1 MTASVSEKCG
11 SCGRPSS
18 ARMRHCSTCGWSN
31 EQKQRCCLKCEGPV
45 VLNNGMNSAAGG
57 GGGLLGAVMAWF
69 FGLALSLTLLFGV
82 AFALTLAGVFTMGF
96 KCNMCGWTAAD
107 NLLSKQEKEEKGGKR
122 FKMILGSAACGVLA
136 VACFAWWAWAM
147 KSRLNGS

>member
-1 MTASVSEKCG
+1 
-11 SCGRPSS
+11 
-18 ARMRHCSTCGWSN
+18 MRHCNNCGWSN
-31 EQKQRCCLKCEGPV
+31 EQKQRLCLKCEGPV

-82 AFALTLAGVFTMGF
+82 AFALTMAGVFTMGF
-96 KCNMCGWTAAD
+96 KCSMCGWTAAD
-107 NLLSKQEKEEKGGKR
+107 NLLSKEEREEKGGKR
-122 FKMILGSAACGVLA
+122 FKMILGAAACGVLA
-136 VACFAWWAWAM
+136 VACFAWWVWAV

>member
-1 MTASVSEKCG
+1 
-11 SCGRPSS
+11 
-18 ARMRHCSTCGWSN
+18 MRHCSTCGWSN